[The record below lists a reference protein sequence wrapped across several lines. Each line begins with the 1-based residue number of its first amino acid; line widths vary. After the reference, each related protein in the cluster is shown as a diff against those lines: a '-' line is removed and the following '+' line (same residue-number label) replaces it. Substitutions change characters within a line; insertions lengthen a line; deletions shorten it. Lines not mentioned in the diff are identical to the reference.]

1 MTESFPFHSW
11 MPKPVGVAVLLAL
24 FVPLF
29 FSGGTYLSNINEMAG
44 SMGVLTEEFQF
55 LSLCASIGMSM
66 VFPFMVPYLRGRNVK
81 AVYIGGYAVLALL
94 NVVCAVSRNLPLLAL
109 CCFLIGFVRVA
120 LVLNTTFVIAPYVL
134 GINTLDMFLH
144 DPATASE
151 AYRGEHAR
159 TVLMPVLY
167 CYRLCIVQ
175 FSNFVS
181 AWVAYEF
188 SWEYTYWLVVGM
200 VLAAI
205 LLVMLT
211 FCNAPSQGCRLSSS
225 RLPDAVLL
233 VVAMGALCYMLVF
246 GKTLDWFDS
255 RSMRVALA
263 VAAVGGGLYL
273 WLAAHTAERP
283 LLEAGVFGHRYTW
296 YGIGIFVLLMLV
308 NSSTLF
314 VTTYLKL
321 STCAGNLD
329 SARVSCWAMPGC
341 VAGMALSLVCV
352 RCRVHFRYIYAM
364 GFALMLGA
372 NLYMFFHYQTM
383 GDYGHT
389 IPPTLLHY
397 SGMLVL
403 YSVTCAFA
411 MKRLP
416 ARYFAT
422 WLFLMVAVRNVVA
435 PAIGT
440 SVYAKWLQERQR
452 HYATRLAYDY
462 SADRQQAAARFAA
475 VEAGGKRLGRGAVE
489 AAQAASAAVLGPVAK
504 QATLVAMKDITGS
517 TVCICAGGA
526 LLCMLL
532 PYHRGERT

>member
-81 AVYIGGYAVLALL
+81 AVYIGGYAMLALL

-167 CYRLCIVQ
+167 CYILCIVQ

-200 VLAAI
+200 MLAAI
-205 LLVMLT
+205 LLAMLT

-314 VTTYLKL
+314 VTTYVKL
-321 STCAGNLD
+321 STYAGNLE
-329 SARVSCWAMPGC
+329 SAAISCWALPGC
-341 VAGMALSLVCV
+341 LAGLLLSLFLILKG
-352 RCRVHFRYIYAM
+352 VHFRYIYAL
-364 GFALMLGA
+364 GFLLMLCA
-372 NLYMFFHYQTM
+372 NLYMYFHYQTM
-383 GDYGHT
+383 GLYEHS
-389 IPPTLLHY
+389 IPPTLMHY
-397 SGMLVL
+397 AGMLIL

-416 ARYFAT
+416 VRYFPT

-440 SVYAKWLQERQR
+440 SVYGNWLQERQQ
-452 HYATRLAYDY
+452 YYVTRLVQEVRGDNPQS
-462 SADRQQAAARFAA
+462 SAQFLLAARAGQVWGKDSF
-475 VEAGGKRLGRGAVE
+475 EASRLASTVMKGKVSL
-489 AAQAASAAVLGPVAK
+489 
-504 QATLVAMKDITGS
+504 QATLVAMKDITGF
-517 TVCICAGGA
+517 TVWICAGAAA
-526 LLCMLL
+526 LVLLL
-532 PYHRGERT
+532 PYYKGERT